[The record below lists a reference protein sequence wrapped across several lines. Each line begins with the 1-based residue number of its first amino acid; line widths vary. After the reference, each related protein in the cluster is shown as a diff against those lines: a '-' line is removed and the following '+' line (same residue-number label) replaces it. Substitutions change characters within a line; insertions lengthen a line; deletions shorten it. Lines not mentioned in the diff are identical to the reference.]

1 MGAGAGRAGGT
12 GPAAPTRLS
21 ARPGSDVGGAAIG
34 STPVVALVGVGVVRD
49 GRSLLDGVDWQVGAG
64 ERWAVLGPNGSGKTT
79 LLKVAA
85 MQLLPTCGDVEVLGE
100 RYGRCDARAV
110 RRRIAFVSAAVSRSL
125 RATLPAHDVVLT
137 GRFGALEPWWH
148 EYGAADHERAGEL
161 LAAGRVGA
169 RSAQAF
175 GLLSEGERQ
184 QVLLARALMGRPEL
198 VLLDEPAAGLDLG
211 AREQML
217 ARLAEL
223 AASRAAPPMVLV
235 THHLEEI
242 PPGTTHA
249 ALVRDGRLMVQ
260 GPVDDIL
267 CSDAVSACFGVN
279 VIVERTGRRWYA
291 LGAG

>member
-1 MGAGAGRAGGT
+1 MGAGADRAGGT
-12 GPAAPTRLS
+12 DPAAPSRLS
-21 ARPGSDVGGAAIG
+21 ARPGPDGVGAGTGPA
-34 STPVVALVGVGVVRD
+34 PVVALVGVGVVRD
-49 GRSLLDGVDWQVGAG
+49 GRPLLDGVDWQVGAG

-85 MQLLPTCGDVEVLGE
+85 MHLLPTRGDVEVLGE

-148 EYGAADHERAGEL
+148 EYSAADHEQADEL

-223 AASRAAPPMVLV
+223 ASSSAAPPMVLV

-249 ALVRDGRLMVQ
+249 ALVRDGRLMAQ
-260 GPVDDIL
+260 GPVADVL
-267 CSDAVSACFGVN
+267 RSDTVSACFGVD
-279 VIVERTGRRWYA
+279 VAVERTGRRWYA
-291 LGAG
+291 LAAG